1 MLDAF
6 KERRMNVVRA
16 VRELGSLAD
25 EIGARSVAQRVRE
38 RLVAKL
44 EADRFNLVV
53 VGEFNRG
60 KTTLVN
66 AVLGAQVLPVGVTPT
81 TAVIHQIEY
90 GDSPGATVEY
100 ESGKTVDLPFEEVR
114 NFALGNPPPAED
126 PGPVKLLRVRYPTSI
141 LSDHIA
147 LIDTPGV
154 NDLSLQRADIT
165 YSYIPQSDAVL
176 FLLDAGQL
184 LTASERV
191 FLQEKLLGQSRDKI
205 VFVVTKKD
213 ILSDSELDEAM
224 AYARDNLHAL
234 LPSAPVFPVSAQ
246 LALEGREGSGLKE
259 LLDHLYRFLGEER
272 GRIML
277 DNALGETASAC
288 AVLQKGLDAKRRGL
302 DMSVEEVHRRIDA
315 VEQDLA
321 GQAKTTEQRRGA
333 IREEVAAI
341 KAWVRRDL
349 ERLVDDVTR
358 QIPAIVDD
366 ASVDD
371 LKSHLGPF
379 LEKAF
384 RDWATAETREIA
396 DALEGLAERT
406 IALVREDARVAAKRL
421 SETVGADIRP
431 PAIAIDTFAYDVGV
445 AALPIIGLTVML
457 SSLWLG
463 ALLIVAAPVLAIY
476 MRGRIDTETRA
487 RARELGPKAVKDA
500 ADKVGP
506 KLDDMIDEFGKRL
519 DDWVVQAS
527 EEVYREILEVLS
539 SARTELEKGTQA
551 RAPAVASCERQA
563 LALTALKARYER
575 MRSDLWPQPADAQG

>member
-6 KERRMNVVRA
+6 KEKRMTVVNA
-16 VRELGSLAD
+16 VGELASLAD
-25 EIGARSVAQRVRE
+25 GIGARSVAQRVRDG
-38 RLVAKL
+38 LVAKL
-44 EADRFNLVV
+44 QADRFNLVV

-60 KTTLVN
+60 KTTMVN

-90 GDSPGATVEY
+90 GDTPGATVEY
-100 ESGKTVDLPFEEVR
+100 ESGKVVDLPFEQVR
-114 NFALGNPPPAED
+114 SFALGNPAPDPD
-126 PGPVKLLRVRYPTSI
+126 PGPVNVLRVRYPAQI
-141 LSDHIA
+141 LRDHIA

-213 ILSDSELDEAM
+213 ILSEPELAEAM
-224 AYARDNLHAL
+224 AYVRDNLKAL
-234 LPSAPVFPVSAQ
+234 LPGAPVFPVSAEQ
-246 LALEGREGSGLKE
+246 ALEDKEGSGLQE

-272 GRIML
+272 GRILL
-277 DNALGETASAC
+277 DNALGETVSAC
-288 AVLQKGLDAKRRGL
+288 VVLEKGIDAKRRGL
-302 DMSVEEVHRRIDA
+302 DMSKEEIHRRIEA

-341 KAWVRRDL
+341 KAWARRDL

-358 QIPAIVDD
+358 QVPAIVDD

-384 RDWATAETREIA
+384 RDWAQAETREIA
-396 DALEGLAERT
+396 DALEGLAEKT
-406 IALVREDARVAAKRL
+406 IALVRDDARVAAKRL

-445 AALPIIGLTVML
+445 AALPIIGLTVMIN
-457 SSLWLG
+457 SLWLG

-487 RARELGPKAVKDA
+487 RARELAPKAIKDA
-500 ADKVGP
+500 ADKVAP
-506 KLDDMIDEFGKRL
+506 KLDEMIDEFAQRL
-519 DDWVVQAS
+519 DAWVIQAS
-527 EEVYREILEVLS
+527 EEVYREVLEVLTA
-539 SARTELEKGTQA
+539 ARAEREKGEA
-551 RAPAVASCERQA
+551 ALAPAIASCERQA
-563 LALTALKARYER
+563 IALAALKARYEK
-575 MRSDLWPQPADAQG
+575 MRADLWPRVSELP